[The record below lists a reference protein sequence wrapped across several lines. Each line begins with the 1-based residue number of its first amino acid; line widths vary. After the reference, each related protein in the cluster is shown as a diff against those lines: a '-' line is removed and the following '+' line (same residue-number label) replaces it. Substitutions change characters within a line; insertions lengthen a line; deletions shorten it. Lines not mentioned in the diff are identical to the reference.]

1 VAGIAVMSA
10 LDQAVNDYLAL
21 RRGLGF
27 KLEMHGRVLPQFA
40 EFLEQREATL
50 ISTALALEFAT
61 QPTSGSVVWWHQ
73 RLAIVAGFARY
84 LQGSEPRHEVPSSEA
99 DRNAAVQAAA
109 SGSRRGNDRRVPQ
122 PSRERARQQR
132 ADPQRA
138 FDRSPL
144 VLPLCSSESA

>member
-1 VAGIAVMSA
+1 MSA

-50 ISTALALEFAT
+50 ISTALALEFPT
-61 QPTSGSVVWWHQ
+61 QPASGSVVWWHQ

-84 LQGSEPRHEVPSSEA
+84 LQGSDPRHEVPSSDLLPAKFRRAIPYLYSEAQIASLMAAARGIALATEGRDLPNA
-99 DRNAAVQAAA
+99 DRPVV
-109 SGSRRGNDRRVPQ
+109 GDRDEDRGGDR
-122 PSRERARQQR
+122 A
-132 ADPQRA
+132 
-138 FDRSPL
+138 
-144 VLPLCSSESA
+144 